1 VAAPA
6 GTLERRW
13 AAIAF
18 ALAVLLLLGVFGL
31 AWRSGERLAAD
42 ADWRRHTFEVIG
54 EGRRLLNA
62 LLDAETGER
71 GYLLTGD
78 AGFLAPWRSGAADVE
93 PCLRSL
99 RRLTADNPR
108 QQRRLDALEPLAR
121 AELAQLEGAVEMRG
135 RAGASGFSLAA
146 SIASRRLMDRL
157 RARLAELEDEETH
170 LLVRR
175 DRALQA
181 AIRRNGL
188 SLAGGALASALLLG
202 TAFWIWRRENAR
214 RRQAEGAMQGLN
226 ARLAAANADLES
238 FSYSVS
244 HDLRAPLRAIDGFS
258 HALLEDAGE
267 RLTPDDQALLA
278 RVRAGAQRMARLI
291 DDLLRLARI
300 SRLPMAV
307 QEVDLSALAGAVAL
321 ELRARDP
328 DRPAHW
334 EIAPGV
340 HARGDEQLLH
350 IVLENLLG
358 NAWKFTRRQPE
369 PRIAFGSENGGPE
382 SVYFVRDNGAGF
394 DMAYADKLFGPF
406 QRLHSERDFAG
417 TGIGLATVARVVHI
431 HGGQVW
437 AESELGRG
445 AIFRFTLG
453 GDDGGGDRPAAARAR
468 GTP

>member
-1 VAAPA
+1 VTASS

-18 ALAVLLLLGVFGL
+18 ALAVIVLLGVFGA
-31 AWRSGERLAAD
+31 AWRSGVRLAAD
-42 ADWRRHTFEVIG
+42 SDWRQHTYEVIG
-54 EGRRLLNA
+54 EVRGLLNA
-62 LLDAETGER
+62 LIDAETGER

-78 AGFLAPWRSGAADVE
+78 AGFLAPFRSGAAAVG
-93 PCLRSL
+93 PRLASL
-99 RRLTADNPR
+99 RQLTADNPR

-121 AELAQLEGAVEMRG
+121 AELAQLEDAVDVRG
-135 RAGASGFSLAA
+135 RAGASGVSLAA
-146 SIASRRLMDRL
+146 SIESRRLMDRL
-157 RARLAELEDEETH
+157 RARVADLEDEEAH
-170 LLVRR
+170 LLARR

-181 AIRRNGL
+181 AIRQNGL
-188 SLAGGALASALLLG
+188 SLAAGALASALLLG
-202 TAFWIWRRENAR
+202 AAFWLWRRENAR
-214 RRQAEGAMQGLN
+214 RQQAEGALQRLN
-226 ARLAAANADLES
+226 ARLEAANADLES

-267 RLTPDDQALLA
+267 RLTLDDQALLA
-278 RVRAGAQRMARLI
+278 RVRAGAQRMAQLI

-300 SRLPMAV
+300 SRLPMTV
-307 QEVDLSALAGAVAL
+307 QEVDLSALAETIFC

-328 DRPAHW
+328 DRAARW
-334 EIAPGV
+334 EIEPGV
-340 HARGDEQLLH
+340 HARGDQQLLRV
-350 IVLENLLG
+350 VLENLLG
-358 NAWKFTRRQPE
+358 NAWKFTRRRTE

-394 DMAYADKLFGPF
+394 DMTFADKLFGPF
-406 QRLHSERDFAG
+406 QRLHSEREFEG

-453 GDDGGGDRPAAARAR
+453 GGATRPAAARAR
-468 GTP
+468 DTP

>member
-1 VAAPA
+1 MTASS

-18 ALAVLLLLGVFGL
+18 ALAVIVLLGVFGV

-42 ADWRRHTFEVIG
+42 SDWRQHTYEVIG
-54 EGRRLLNA
+54 EVRGLLNA
-62 LLDAETGER
+62 LIDAETGER

-78 AGFLAPWRSGAADVE
+78 AGFLAPFRSGAAAVG
-93 PCLRSL
+93 PRLASL
-99 RRLTADNPR
+99 RQLTADNPR
-108 QQRRLDALEPLAR
+108 QQGRLDALEPLAR
-121 AELAQLEGAVEMRG
+121 AELAQLEDAVDVRG
-135 RAGASGFSLAA
+135 RAGASGVSLAA
-146 SIASRRLMDRL
+146 SIESRRLMDRL
-157 RARLAELEDEETH
+157 RARVADLEDEEAH
-170 LLVRR
+170 LLAWR

-181 AIRRNGL
+181 AIRQNGL

-202 TAFWIWRRENAR
+202 AAFWLWRRENAR
-214 RRQAEGAMQGLN
+214 RLQAEGALQRLN
-226 ARLAAANADLES
+226 ARLEAANADLES

-278 RVRAGAQRMARLI
+278 RVRAGAQRMAQLI

-300 SRLPMAV
+300 SRLPMTV
-307 QEVDLSALAGAVAL
+307 QEVDLSALAETIAG
-321 ELRARDP
+321 ELRGRDP
-328 DRPAHW
+328 HRPARW
-334 EIAPGV
+334 EIEDGV
-340 HARGDEQLLH
+340 HARGDEQLLRV
-350 IVLENLLG
+350 VLENLLG
-358 NAWKFTRRQPE
+358 NAWKFTRRQTE

-394 DMAYADKLFGPF
+394 DMTFADKLFGPF
-406 QRLHSERDFAG
+406 QRLHSEREFEG

-453 GDDGGGDRPAAARAR
+453 GGVGRPAAARAR
-468 GTP
+468 DTP